1 MDWPAHSWNVYR
13 RNLGQFQRQGTQ
25 CCWPLASVTGAIP
38 VLDLGRVRIAVT
50 LRAKAAIRRGTS
62 TSPAPGRESK
72 MAKSGWALASCS
84 ICRSYSRIDSLRVA
98 SVRTAAHAAAR
109 PAVTTAKSVVGRHG
123 RPHGFQARLIL
134 GFVRAP
140 VLLEK
145 LAQDGRFGFLQFLQ
159 RGPALQKIQRH
170 GGVRILEPLQQL
182 RIIRLEIGSQ
192 AIAKT
197 RSFIDQLPAILR
209 QKLQGTGL
217 GGIWIQRP
225 ELVPMPDQHVQIQ
238 GCVRAI
244 ALGSR
249 GPEDFAI
256 VRRAGGMNGEQ
267 NQVLVFTQ
275 GEP

>member
-1 MDWPAHSWNVYR
+1 MDWPAHSWNVCR
-13 RNLGQFQRQGTQ
+13 RNLGQLQRQCTQ

-38 VLDLGRVRIAVT
+38 VYCWISAAFAWRSRCVP
-50 LRAKAAIRRGTS
+50 KAAIRRGTS

-145 LAQDGRFGFLQFLQ
+145 LAQGGWFGFLQFLQ
-159 RGPALQKIQRH
+159 RGPALQKLQRH
-170 GGVRILEPLQQL
+170 GGCTDPRTT
-182 RIIRLEIGSQ
+182 
-192 AIAKT
+192 AAT
-197 RSFIDQLPAILR
+197 ADN
-209 QKLQGTGL
+209 T
-217 GGIWIQRP
+217 
-225 ELVPMPDQHVQIQ
+225 
-238 GCVRAI
+238 
-244 ALGSR
+244 
-249 GPEDFAI
+249 
-256 VRRAGGMNGEQ
+256 
-267 NQVLVFTQ
+267 T
-275 GEP
+275 